1 MRVQFLLFLFQSRL
15 MFLQNP
21 VTFGDG
27 FIAQMPQ
34 PRVFLDL
41 RQRHTHVFQPQDEA
55 HPFQIART
63 VFTVTVGVAFGAQQP
78 FLLVVAQRGGGQTR
92 LLGKFF
98 GLHQIS
104 LL

>member
-1 MRVQFLLFLFQSRL
+1 MRVQLLPFAFQNRL
-15 MFLQNP
+15 MFLQNL
-21 VTFGDG
+21 VTFWDG

-41 RQRHTHVFQPQDEA
+41 RQRHANVFQPKDEA

-63 VFTVTVGVAFGAQQP
+63 VFAVAVGVSFGAQQP